1 MILSNFYNQSPKN
14 TTKFIIQL
22 LVVLSFAD
30 TIWIMFFRNAW
41 THLSKEE
48 REKNNINDTE
58 DIITYWDS
66 LSFIHWLVYFLAFVE
81 LILKGLLFYYLFI
94 DYKGKY
100 VWKDLLNLKYDNANK
115 NSQINNEDQNQFNNI
130 SNDLGDLR
138 KEAGTNSFDENF
150 QNDYEE

>member
-100 VWKDLLNLKYDNANK
+100 VWKDLLNLKYDNSNK
-115 NSQINNEDQNQFNNI
+115 NSQINNEEQNQFNNI
-130 SNDLGDLR
+130 SNNLGDLR

>member
-100 VWKDLLNLKYDNANK
+100 VWKDLLNLKYDNSNK